1 MGEMWPNKKSAGCPS
16 LCLRNRYV
24 AFDTMARR
32 GMMTTRK
39 GVTRDYENHLDAGK
53 WGEVDRVYAEQMGGV
68 EAFAPLAPYMN

>member
-1 MGEMWPNKKSAGCPS
+1 M
-16 LCLRNRYV
+16 
-24 AFDTMARR
+24 AFDTMASR

-53 WGEVDRVYAEQMGGV
+53 WEEVDRVYAEQMGGV